1 MKYIFIL
8 TILVFSCNQSPKV
21 SEAQA
26 ADLQKA
32 VFKIHDEVMPK
43 TMKIEDVQAEIR
55 TKVEK
60 NTQLKTEG
68 LAINSAMQAA
78 SDSMYAFM
86 AAMTKAEELPLE
98 QKVAQMQV
106 LKTKGETIKTATE
119 NSLQK
124 ADEFLKKK

>member
-1 MKYIFIL
+1 MKYIFVL
-8 TILVFSCNQSPKV
+8 TFLVFSCNSSQKE

-26 ADLQKA
+26 VDLQKA

-43 TMKIEDVQAEIR
+43 TMKIEDIQVAVR

-60 NTQLKTEG
+60 NTQLKTKG
-68 LAINSAMQAA
+68 LAINTAMQAA

-86 AAMTKAEELPLE
+86 VAMTKAEELPLE
-98 QKVAQMQV
+98 RKIAQMKILQN
-106 LKTKGETIKTATE
+106 KGETIKTATE
-119 NSLQK
+119 TALQK